1 MKGMRYAFLCFILV
15 LCLLPA
21 QAQDPHTYADP
32 GQAVVTHLDLDL
44 SVDFAKKQLQGTAS
58 WDIRRSKRS
67 TEIVFDTRDMDILGV
82 TSAGEPLKF
91 TMGASNPFMGTA
103 LKVALPE
110 GVDRLTI
117 SYKTRP
123 EAKALQWLTPQQTA
137 DGKQP
142 FLFTQSQAVLAR
154 TWIPCQDSPAI
165 RFTYKAHLRVPK
177 HLLALMSASN
187 PTKLSA
193 DGEYRF
199 EMPQAIPSYLMA
211 MAVGDLRFQS
221 LGKICGI
228 YAEPGQ
234 LKAAAWEFADTEK
247 MVEAVEKM
255 FGHYRWGRYDMLLLP
270 PSFPFGGME
279 NPRLTFLT
287 PTVIAGDRSLV
298 SLIAHELAHSWSGN
312 LVTNSSWND
321 FWLNEGFTDYLERRI
336 MEELHGKDYVD
347 MLASLGYGYLQ
358 QTLAVTEP
366 RDTWLKLDLKGRDP
380 DEGLTDIAYEKGY
393 FFLVYLENKV
403 GRQRFDKFMR
413 AHFDDHAFGS
423 QNTEEFLEDVRTQ
436 LGPDIDVKSWVY
448 SPGLPADFKPPVS
461 ARFEAVDKVVAQWKA
476 GTPPKDLPTSE
487 WTTFEWL
494 RFLLGLPADITP
506 AQMAALDDAFG
517 FTKSG
522 NSEILAQWLVSAIVA
537 DYKPAYPA
545 LEAFLVR
552 VGRRKFLEPLYGELI
567 KTEAGKARA
576 RDIYKKA
583 RGNYHRVAV
592 DTIDE
597 MLGWPY

>member
-1 MKGMRYAFLCFILV
+1 MRLALLCFILGLFLGV
-15 LCLLPA
+15 AALA
-21 QAQDPHTYADP
+21 DDPHTYADP

-44 SVDFAKKQLQGTAS
+44 NVDFERRELEGTAS
-58 WDIRRSKRS
+58 WDIRRSMRS
-67 TEIVFDTRDMDILGV
+67 TEIVFDTRDMDIQGV
-82 TSAGEPLKF
+82 RAEGKPLKF
-91 TMGASNPFMGTA
+91 SVGEAHPFMGA
-103 LKVALPE
+103 PLKVQLPE

-117 SYKTRP
+117 AYKTRP

-137 DGKQP
+137 DGKEP

-165 RFTYKAHLRVPK
+165 RFTYKAHLKVPK

-187 PTKLSA
+187 PTTLSPTG
-193 DGEYRF
+193 DYSF

-221 LGKICGI
+221 LGKVCGI

-247 MVEAVEKM
+247 MIEAVEAM
-255 FGHYRWGRYDMLLLP
+255 FGPYRWGRYDMLLLP

-336 MEELHGKDYVD
+336 MEELHGKDYAD

-393 FFLVYLENKV
+393 FFLVYLENQV
-403 GRQRFDKFMR
+403 GRERFDKFLR

-423 QNTEEFLEDVRTQ
+423 QSTEEFLDDVREQ

-448 SPGLPADFKPPVS
+448 APGVPADFQPPVS
-461 ARFEAVDKVVAQWKA
+461 ARFEAVDRVVEQWKA
-476 GTPPKDLPTSE
+476 GAPAKELPTSQ
-487 WTTFEWL
+487 WSTFEWL
-494 RFLLGLPADITP
+494 RFLLGLPAEITS
-506 AQMAALDDAFG
+506 AQMAELDAAFG
-517 FTKSG
+517 FTRST
-522 NSEILAQWLVSAIVA
+522 NPEILAQWLVTAIVA
-537 DYKPAYPA
+537 DYQPAFPA
-545 LEAFLVR
+545 LEEFLVR
-552 VGRRKFLEPLYGELI
+552 VGRRKFLEPLYGALI
-567 KTEAGKARA
+567 KTEKGKARA
-576 RDIYKKA
+576 RAIYKKA

-592 DTIDE
+592 DTVDE